1 MQESLAEVLKKYTD
15 SNAIRFHMPGH
26 NGTRLDID
34 TSMDITELSFSD
46 NLLSAHG
53 IISNTESL
61 IARAYDMSYALMLTS
76 GATSGVA
83 ISLRVASLHGD
94 SIAVVGNAHKSV
106 YNYAN
111 IFSLKVIQIK
121 SEKDLLNISDL
132 SAVIITSPD
141 YFGEVIDHSKY
152 IGNHLL
158 IIDQS
163 HGAHFAFSS
172 ELPTPSTEADIL
184 ITSWHKTLP
193 VLTGGAVITCND
205 DNIYSKLLSSREMLH
220 TSSPSYITMSS
231 MDTCVRLMARDGEK
245 LYHKVIMAIDEFRCN
260 LSDKYDY
267 IANSDPT
274 RLVISLKGIS
284 ASALASA
291 LENYDIYV
299 EMSYEDKLVSII
311 TPYNYHHLDRFNKVL
326 SQLALN
332 NTHTIIPVF
341 ELSQSDSYRE
351 SHSRLIHILD
361 SVGMVCMTS
370 VGMYPPGVPIII
382 KGQIITDQIITY
394 LNQNINNTFG
404 LIYGKIL
411 ATEND

>member
-1 MQESLAEVLKKYTD
+1 MQESLAEVLSKYTD

-46 NLLSAHG
+46 NLLSAHS
-53 IISNTESL
+53 IISDTERL
-61 IARAYDMSYALMLTS
+61 IASAYDMSYALMLTS

-111 IFSLKVIQIK
+111 IFSLKVIRIE
-121 SEKDLLNISDL
+121 SEKDIVNIPNL

-172 ELPTPSTEADIL
+172 ELPAPSTDADIL

-205 DNIYSKLLSSREMLH
+205 DNIYSELLSSREMLH

-231 MDTCVRLMARDGEK
+231 IDSCVRLMARDGEK
-245 LYHKVIMAIDEFRCN
+245 LYHEVIIAIDEFRRN
-260 LSDKYDY
+260 LSNKYDF

-274 RLVISLKGIS
+274 RLVISLKGMS

-291 LENYDIYV
+291 LENYGIYV

-311 TPYNYHHLDRFNKVL
+311 TPYNYQHLVRFNQVL
-326 SQLALN
+326 SQLTLH
-332 NTHTIIPVF
+332 NTLDLTPAF
-341 ELSQSDSYRE
+341 ELSHSDSYKE
-351 SHSRLIHILD
+351 SNSRLINISD
-361 SVGMVCMTS
+361 SEGMVCMTS

-382 KGQIITDQIITY
+382 KGQILTDQIITY

-404 LIYGKIL
+404 LISGKIL
-411 ATEND
+411 VTEND